1 MERIK
6 EEEEGTF
13 HRGTKTSE
21 VQTSLDLSS
30 AQGCERRN
38 CEIFWKWCQSFH
50 NERLCVSM
58 TILSFII
65 FERRRGGLRHQT
77 LDWRRKSTL
86 LGK

>member
-1 MERIK
+1 MEEIK
-6 EEEEGTF
+6 EEEEETF
-13 HRGTKTSE
+13 HHGTKTSE

-50 NERLCVSM
+50 NERLYVSL

-77 LDWRRKSTL
+77 LDLRRKSTL
-86 LGK
+86 LGN